1 MKKTDN
7 SRAQNATE
15 DDARRRMAVSA
26 LPTTPNVALD
36 ATDVDDGDA
45 AVPPSSVPPA
55 AETGWDGAGDDSFG
69 AERSS
74 TLDDDD

>member
-1 MKKTDN
+1 
-7 SRAQNATE
+7 
-15 DDARRRMAVSA
+15 MAVSA
-26 LPTTPNVALD
+26 LPTTPNVAL